1 MSNGILTL
9 LLALVAQFTIA
20 QSKTISGT
28 VTDSSNVPL
37 PGVNIIIGG
46 TTNGTQSDFDGN
58 FTIQASVGDV
68 LVISYIGQK
77 ELRITVGSS
86 DFYSIQ
92 MEDDAQQ
99 LDEVVVTSLGLK
111 REARSLG
118 YSVAKV
124 TGEDVQGRAEPD
136 LLRAMQGKMTGVN
149 ITGCGGA
156 PGQGTK
162 INIRGM
168 SSLTGNTQPLFIVDG
183 IPFDNSTN
191 STAGA
196 GQNTVFSNRGFDL
209 DPN

>member
-1 MSNGILTL
+1 MHKNPIINQWRQKKTLRINILLSFLQILKQMLNYMKAMSNGILTL
-9 LLALVAQFTIA
+9 LLALVAQFTFA

-37 PGVNIIIGG
+37 PGVNIIIDG

-58 FTIQASVGDV
+58 FTIQAAVGDV
-68 LVISYIGQK
+68 LVVSYIGQK
-77 ELRITVGSS
+77 EVRISVGSS

-149 ITGCGGA
+149 ITGGGVLLDRVL
-156 PGQGTK
+156 K
-162 INIRGM
+162 
-168 SSLTGNTQPLFIVDG
+168 
-183 IPFDNSTN
+183 STY
-191 STAGA
+191 
-196 GQNTVFSNRGFDL
+196 VVCL
-209 DPN
+209 P